1 MRSIFST
8 RQLSKRFGSTLALD
22 QVDLEL
28 TPSSIVGLLGRNGG
42 GKTTLL
48 RHAVGLYLPSQG
60 SAATFGVPCAQ
71 LGHAELSRIGFVPQE
86 NRLLEWMTVEQHLR
100 YVATFYGSWDRER
113 EVRLRRELELE
124 PDTLVGALSSGNL
137 QKLVILL
144 AVCHHPELLILD
156 EPASDLDPI
165 ARAAFLEFLLE
176 VVRDDGATVVVS
188 SHVLRD
194 VERIV
199 DWVVCLDRGRV
210 TADAALDE
218 LKEGHAEWL
227 VTAPDGHLP
236 SRFAEP
242 YVLRQTVDGRRAS
255 LLVQPAPGDLES
267 FLGTY
272 RCDVVSRPLNLD
284 ELFPL
289 LVEERP

>member
-1 MRSIFST
+1 MKPVFVT
-8 RQLSKRFGSTLALD
+8 RQLGKRFGATVALD
-22 QVDLEL
+22 HVDVDL
-28 TPSSIVGLLGRNGG
+28 TPSSIVGLVGRNGG

-48 RHAVGLYLPSQG
+48 RHVVGLYLPSEG
-60 SAATFGVPCAQ
+60 SAETFGVPCGQ

-86 NRLLEWMTVEQHLR
+86 NRLLEWMTVAQHLR
-100 YVATFYGSWDRER
+100 YVASFYTTWDEDREA
-113 EVRLRRELELE
+113 RLRRELELE

-137 QKLVILL
+137 QKLVIVL

-176 VVRDDGATVVVS
+176 VVREDGATVVVS

-218 LKEGHAEWL
+218 LKESHAEWL
-227 VTAPDGHLP
+227 VTAPEGRLP
-236 SRFAEP
+236 NRFIEP

-255 LLVQPAPGDLES
+255 LLVRPEPGDLES
-267 FLGTY
+267 FLATY
-272 RCDVVSRPLNLD
+272 SCAVDSRPLNLD